1 MSTPGGPDE
10 RDRRRWQIVDLL
22 RRYGTDAA
30 AVGHAFGALHGLQP
44 SDLQALVAIMTAELR
59 RAPLNPSD
67 LRRVLGLSSAGTSY
81 VIDRLE
87 RAGHVVRE
95 RSDEDRRV
103 VRLRYTDQGMATGRQ
118 FFGPLGAR
126 TDAVIDR
133 FSDDELEVVERFL
146 SGVADS
152 LHQHLEDLRGDPVH
166 PDGP

>member
-1 MSTPGGPDE
+1 MSTPAGPDE

-44 SDLQALVAIMTAELR
+44 SDLQALVAVMTAELR

-103 VRLRYTDQGMATGRQ
+103 VRLRYTDQGMATGLA
-118 FFGPLGAR
+118 FFGSLG
-126 TDAVIDR
+126 DR
-133 FSDDELEVVERFL
+133 ANSILDQFGHDELKIIHKFI
-146 SGVADS
+146 GAMADS
-152 LHQHLEDLRGDPVH
+152 MRDQVKDLEARP
-166 PDGP
+166 